1 MVKPATRSGRKEDQR
16 GREEE
21 ECDDREGQEGDAR
34 KGTRAQ
40 ARRRYG
46 PQGRLA
52 HLISPWWARERRWL
66 RDQVAQ
72 LEGAGFRVRQR
83 STGAHYRLDI
93 AGADGA
99 EYDVTFPA
107 AFLPGQYVVVCAQKA
122 AKYEYA
128 NSAGLLAAVKNLA
141 EGGGRPI
148 LDHTVPRIVVP
159 EAWFG
164 AKYIEGSGTLRV
176 GRAVIGGGWAVRS
189 LDGTPE
195 GARLMAAAD
204 RLASAF
210 PALDIGIWASGT
222 VPRSAVYGA
231 EATVAAAEP
240 LLAERCGG
248 PERVREYLRW
258 HIGAVASPDG
268 AGGTDWEFVR
278 RDGAGRAVVY
288 QIVELPEDPLTR
300 WTPFFEALAAKRV
313 TIVGCGAVGWSVA
326 HLLVRSGVGHL
337 SLFDPEMVEPTN
349 LARLG
354 AFVGDAGRHKV
365 EALADQLRAAAPG
378 VDVTAMPLGVGYT
391 VRAQTLIEDR
401 PDLIL
406 DLTAEARPTDEV
418 NLAALATPCDAIFA
432 WLSNGVVAA
441 RMIRVRPYAS
451 ACYECVRSAQPARLD
466 AVGPIPPGGTWL
478 GAAFDVEAFAGAV
491 ARMAARTLRGEPVG
505 RTNPDHVVLHFGSV
519 APTEQAITIER
530 RANCYRCGR

>member
-1 MVKPATRSGRKEDQR
+1 MVKPATRSGRKEDHR

-21 ECDDREGQEGDAR
+21 GDDREGQEGDAR

-72 LEGAGFRVRQR
+72 LEGAGFRVRQY
-83 STGAHYRLDI
+83 SAGGHYHLDVI
-93 AGADGA
+93 GADGV

-107 AFLPGQYVVVCAQKA
+107 DFHPGQYLVVGSPTSG
-122 AKYEYA
+122 KYEYA
-128 NSAGLLAAVKNLA
+128 SSVSLLRATNSLA
-141 EGGGRPI
+141 EGRGLPLR
-148 LDHTVPRIVVP
+148 DRAAPRIVVP
-159 EAWFG
+159 NSWFR
-164 AKYIEGSGTLRV
+164 ARISEGSGVLRV
-176 GRAVIGGGWAVRS
+176 GQAAIGGGWAVRS
-189 LDGTPE
+189 LEGTPD
-195 GARLMAAAD
+195 GARLTAAAE
-204 RLASAF
+204 RLAAAF
-210 PALDIGIWASGT
+210 PAVDLGVWAAGS
-222 VPRSAVYGA
+222 VLRADVYGA
-231 EATVAAAEP
+231 EATVAAAERI
-240 LLAERCGG
+240 LAERCGG
-248 PERVREYLRW
+248 PEEVREHLRW
-258 HIGAVASPDG
+258 HVGAVAGPD
-268 AGGTDWEFVR
+268 AVGGTHWVFVQ
-278 RDGAGRAVVY
+278 RDKADRPVVY
-288 QIVELPEDPLTR
+288 EVAVLPDDPITG
-300 WTPFFEALAAKRV
+300 WAPFFEELADKRV
-313 TIVGCGAVGWSVA
+313 AIVGCGAVGWSVA
-326 HLLVRSGVGHL
+326 HLLARSGVGHL
-337 SLFDPEMVEPTN
+337 SLFDPDTVRPSN
-349 LARLG
+349 LVRLG

-378 VDVTAMPLGVGYT
+378 VDVTAQPLMVGYS
-391 VRAQTLIEDR
+391 VRALGLIAER

-478 GAAFDVEAFAGAV
+478 GATFDVEAFAGAV
-491 ARMAARTLRGEPVG
+491 ARMAARTLRGEAVG
-505 RTNPDHVVLHFGSV
+505 PTNPDHVVLQFGSV
-519 APTEQAITIER
+519 APTQRAVAIER
-530 RANCYRCGR
+530 RADCYRCGRG